1 MRIVVD
7 IDDVLNELCK
17 CWVKALNEK
26 YNCFVR
32 HEDITDWNIQR
43 FFPALTEQDVHDVLL
58 DETFWKTVTPKQ
70 DAMKYMMKLYQ
81 DNHDIYICTATH
93 YNNIKVKFE
102 NIIQRYYPFILW
114 NKVIIAHNKQMI
126 RCDVMIDDAVHN
138 LIGGEYHKILMSAP
152 HNANCNVEQYGIHR
166 ANNWLEV
173 YEMIK
178 EIRDE

>member
-1 MRIVVD
+1 M
-7 IDDVLNELCK
+7 
-17 CWVKALNEK
+17 
-26 YNCFVR
+26 R

-43 FFPALTEQDVHDVLL
+43 FFPELTEQEVHDVLL
-58 DETFWKTVTPKQ
+58 DEKFWKTVSPKQ
-70 DAMKYMMKLYQ
+70 GAMKYMMKLYQ

-166 ANNWLEV
+166 ANNWLEI
-173 YEMIK
+173 YEIIK
-178 EIRDE
+178 ELTK

>member
-17 CWVKALNEK
+17 CWVQTLNEK
-26 YNCFVR
+26 YNFFVR

-43 FFPALTEQDVHDVLL
+43 FFPELTEQDVHDVLL

-70 DAMKYMMKLYQ
+70 DAMQYMMKLYQ

-126 RCDVMIDDAVHN
+126 RCDVMVDDALHN

-166 ANNWLEV
+166 ANNWLEI
-173 YEMIK
+173 YEIIK
-178 EIRDE
+178 ELTK